1 MAGGWEVEGIL
12 EGNILR
18 RGGGKCR
25 ERKDRKDAA
34 NATPAILKQK
44 LRHFLLPRGSPVP
57 ASRGAK
63 KASAREV
70 SAAFEQISDRKEPCQ
85 GVLKE
90 KKTVL
95 V

>member
-1 MAGGWEVEGIL
+1 MEGIL
-12 EGNILR
+12 GGTILR

-34 NATPAILKQK
+34 KANPASLNQK

-63 KASAREV
+63 PQPGKYLQRSNKSATGR
-70 SAAFEQISDRKEPCQ
+70 SPAKGYLRRKK
-85 GVLKE
+85 LY
-90 KKTVL
+90 
-95 V
+95 